1 MYLQVQG
8 DIFSKLLQVSLCRHS
23 RVSCLQLLTNP
34 ATNNMFK
41 RRNRRLHVSFHRSTA
56 SLVGI
61 RRPREAHYD
70 VHQLTGRLRH
80 IRCAP
85 ILVRD
90 MATMIYS
97 RIRHGDI
104 RYYDL
109 YQISRRD
116 RMYRRCRVHGSYPT
130 SWWRGRQALC
140 PST

>member
-8 DIFSKLLQVSLCRHS
+8 DIFSKLLQVSPCPHS
-23 RVSCLQLLTNP
+23 RVLCLQLLTNS

-41 RRNRRLHVSFHRSTA
+41 RRNRRLHVSFHSSTA

-61 RRPREAHYD
+61 RRPRKADYD
-70 VHQLTGRLRH
+70 VHQLTRRLRH

-85 ILVRD
+85 TLFRD
-90 MATMIYS
+90 TATMIHNS
-97 RIRHGDI
+97 IRHGDI
-104 RYYDL
+104 RYDDL

-116 RMYRRCRVHGSYPT
+116 RMYRRRRVHGSYP
-130 SWWRGRQALC
+130 SRWWRGRQALR

>member
-8 DIFSKLLQVSLCRHS
+8 DIFSKLLQVSLCQHS
-23 RVSCLQLLTNP
+23 RVLCFQLLTNP

-41 RRNRRLHVSFHRSTA
+41 RRNRRLHVSFHSSTA

-61 RRPREAHYD
+61 RRPRKAYYD
-70 VHQLTGRLRH
+70 VYQFTGRLRH

-85 ILVRD
+85 TLVHD
-90 MATMIYS
+90 TVTIIYNS
-97 RIRHGDI
+97 IRYGDI
-104 RYYDL
+104 RYDDL

-116 RMYRRCRVHGSYPT
+116 RMYRRCRVHGSYPI
-130 SWWRGRQALC
+130 SWWRGGQALR

>member
-1 MYLQVQG
+1 MYLHFRG
-8 DIFSKLLQVSLCRHS
+8 DIFSKLLQVSLCRQS
-23 RVSCLQLLTNP
+23 RVWCLQLLTNP

-41 RRNRRLHVSFHRSTA
+41 RRNRRLHVSFHSCPA

-61 RRPREAHYD
+61 RRPRKAYHD

-85 ILVRD
+85 NLFRD
-90 MATMIYS
+90 TATMIHNS
-97 RIRHGDI
+97 IRHGDI
-104 RYYDL
+104 RYDDL